1 MPFTTDLDPTSS
13 PTQRTTTKKRSRK
26 AVGAQPV
33 EVDIDD
39 GEPADEPAKK
49 PRKTNKKKS
58 QAVVTPKINEQVN
71 ENDGES
77 EVVKENSG
85 SRSGNYN
92 TKEDVQICHSWL
104 ETTEDPLNSTNQSG
118 TTFWARVHGHYTKHL
133 PQYPR
138 SADSVKSCF
147 ALIQRLTSKFH
158 GCVKQIIL
166 AKQSGKTLADRLPAA
181 LKLYAGLSKGKSYT
195 HIHCYHIL
203 SVAQKWLDY
212 CEQLEQKR
220 LADLKKIDQSS
231 DVPQSDLASDTTAV
245 ATNQS
250 EETGRPPGNKKAKD
264 SRAQE
269 LKDSKWKDDL
279 VKVNRD
285 LANHSQSQAAILA
298 EQKDALV
305 AMSDEATM
313 LIDLNNIPDA
323 KREFFEW
330 RQQKVMEKM
339 MKAKAEEARNKKE
352 AEEKKKKED
361 KEKEEEKKRKEEE
374 EEKRKKDE
382 DDKKKKLDKENRKKK
397 GVQASKVTQEK
408 TTTVKKKSVSS
419 GTGKTTKAAAAAEA
433 KRRAV
438 EVKKR
443 NLRVEVEVE
452 DEHEE
457 EEGDKEDEEDEEKE
471 EEEEVEVEVEGG
483 GDIDIEI

>member
-1 MPFTTDLDPTSS
+1 MPSTTDLDPTSS
-13 PTQRTTTKKRSRK
+13 PTQRTTTKKRSRI
-26 AVGAQPV
+26 GAQPV

-85 SRSGNYN
+85 SRSKTTTPKKMCRYATLGLRRPKTLSTPPINPARLSGLAFTGITPN
-92 TKEDVQICHSWL
+92 TY
-104 ETTEDPLNSTNQSG
+104 LNILG
-118 TTFWARVHGHYTKHL
+118 L
-133 PQYPR
+133 
-138 SADSVKSCF
+138 
-147 ALIQRLTSKFH
+147 LT
-158 GCVKQIIL
+158 
-166 AKQSGKTLADRLPAA
+166 AGKTLADRLPAA

-203 SVAQKWLDY
+203 LVAQKWLDY

-231 DVPQSDLASDTTAV
+231 DVPQSDLASDTTAL

-361 KEKEEEKKRKEEE
+361 EEKEEEKKRKEEE

-397 GVQASKVTQEK
+397 GVQASKVTQKK

-438 EVKKR
+438 EVKKKKFKSR
-443 NLRVEVEVE
+443 SRSRR
-452 DEHEE
+452 
-457 EEGDKEDEEDEEKE
+457 
-471 EEEEVEVEVEGG
+471 
-483 GDIDIEI
+483 

>member
-1 MPFTTDLDPTSS
+1 MPSTTDLDPTSS

-85 SRSGNYN
+85 SRSKTTTPKKMCRYATLGLRRPKTLSTPPINPARLSGLAFTGITPN
-92 TKEDVQICHSWL
+92 TY
-104 ETTEDPLNSTNQSG
+104 LNILG
-118 TTFWARVHGHYTKHL
+118 L
-133 PQYPR
+133 
-138 SADSVKSCF
+138 
-147 ALIQRLTSKFH
+147 LTAKFH

-203 SVAQKWLDY
+203 LVAQKWLDY

-361 KEKEEEKKRKEEE
+361 EEKEEEKKRKEEE

-397 GVQASKVTQEK
+397 GVQASKVTQKK

-457 EEGDKEDEEDEEKE
+457 EEEEEGDEEDEEDEEKE

-483 GDIDIEI
+483 GNIDIEI